1 MNELIKNCEGFLWDE
16 GNLEKNWI
24 KHKVTRLECEE
35 IFFKLPLVISD
46 DIKHSINEKRFYA
59 LGKSKSER
67 LLFLSF
73 TIRNN
78 LIRVISARDMNRKER
93 KIYEEKIEESTK
105 I

>member
-1 MNELIKNCEGFLWDE
+1 MNKSIKDCEGFLWDH
-16 GNLEKNWI
+16 GNLEKNWT

-35 IFFKLPLVISD
+35 IFFNLPLIIND
-46 DIKHSINEKRFYA
+46 DEEHSTIEERYYD

-67 LLFLSF
+67 YLFISF

-78 LIRVISARDMNRKER
+78 LLRVISARDMNRKER
-93 KIYEEKIEESTK
+93 KIYEEKSKKNTK

>member
-1 MNELIKNCEGFLWDE
+1 MNVFIKNCEGFLWDE
-16 GNLEKNWI
+16 GNSEKYWI

-35 IFFKLPLVISD
+35 IFFNLPLVISD
-46 DIKHSINEKRFYA
+46 DIEHSNAEKRFYA

-67 LLFLSF
+67 FLFISF

-93 KIYEEKIEESTK
+93 KIYEEKVKKNSK